1 MGGEGQGA
9 KFENKCLTSITQKIL
24 DTKKRRRQCDHR
36 GRDWRDVAKAKECG
50 QYQKLEEALMA
61 LFLQPREGASLAHT
75 SNCETYS

>member
-36 GRDWRDVAKAKECG
+36 GRDWRDVVTSQGIPAITKIWRRPG
-50 QYQKLEEALMA
+50 TDSPLEPQE
-61 LFLQPREGASLAHT
+61 RV
-75 SNCETYS
+75 